1 MSGDVMNGGV
11 IRPAR
16 PGEAG
21 VVLAFIRALADYE
34 KRLHEVTST
43 EAMIDAA
50 LFGDAP
56 RAFCDLIEEE
66 GRPVGFALWFYNF
79 STFEGK
85 HGIYLEDLFVLP
97 EARGRGY
104 GKALLAHLARRCVA
118 EGLGR
123 LQWWVL
129 DWNTPSIDFYRGL
142 GARPMDEWTVMRVD
156 GDALVRLAAAGT

>member
-1 MSGDVMNGGV
+1 MSAFA

-21 VVLAFIRALADYE
+21 VVLGFIRALAVYE
-34 KRLHEVTST
+34 RLEHEVTTT

-50 LFGDAP
+50 LFGARP
-56 RAFCDLIEEE
+56 RAFCDLVEAD

-85 HGIYLEDLFVLP
+85 HGIYLEDLFVEP
-97 EARGRGY
+97 EARGRGF
-104 GKALLAHLARRCVA
+104 GKALLVHLARRCVA

-129 DWNTPSIDFYRGL
+129 DWNAPAIAVYRAL
-142 GARPMDEWTVMRVD
+142 GARPMDEWITMRVD
-156 GDALVRLAAAGT
+156 GAALGRLAAMGEGE